1 MDGETRA
8 GRGAGGSRDKRRDNG
23 QHRGNQREGK
33 KASDRYLE
41 EGSRTIRVEPSRR
54 DIC

>member
-1 MDGETRA
+1 MGRQGLGGELEAVEIREETMDNIEE
-8 GRGAGGSRDKRRDNG
+8 
-23 QHRGNQREGK
+23 NQGEGK